1 MSTHINAYF
10 MDVEEKQAAFDRASA
25 ELDAAEAALEA
36 KKKEVG
42 WVDTEPAE
50 EELPEPAEPK
60 SGNPFKKKQ
69 YNSTCWFESRATLR
83 GGFCFLLRL
92 WYDSRMNNLQ
102 DRIRE
107 SEQQFN
113 QLEQQ
118 KQEIIAEQHRLQGE
132 YRVLKD
138 LEAKQKKPNKQATVI
153 EAVPEEVK

>member
-1 MSTHINAYF
+1 
-10 MDVEEKQAAFDRASA
+10 
-25 ELDAAEAALEA
+25 
-36 KKKEVG
+36 
-42 WVDTEPAE
+42 
-50 EELPEPAEPK
+50 
-60 SGNPFKKKQ
+60 
-69 YNSTCWFESRATLR
+69 
-83 GGFCFLLRL
+83 
-92 WYDSRMNNLQ
+92 MNNLQ